1 MYLTLF
7 GNPWN
12 VLSNSSLE
20 QRFTDA
26 DNDDHSDEFFT
37 ALKLNASPHFNAIRN
52 ILLTYTI
59 WVNICPEYVFLR
71 LSVQESSVLRT
82 PDPFYYESMPPY
94 TPINLFP
101 EVIAFGATGTR
112 PSTNQISWMNLNW
125 CIYLTERK
133 VIKINNNSNW
143 KSNSSNKAI
152 NRRGRLNSVL
162 LFVKQLQTRNG
173 IIQFWSWN
181 WIDSMKQI

>member
-1 MYLTLF
+1 MRTI
-7 GNPWN
+7 
-12 VLSNSSLE
+12 S
-20 QRFTDA
+20 
-26 DNDDHSDEFFT
+26 
-37 ALKLNASPHFNAIRN
+37 
-52 ILLTYTI
+52 LTYKT
-59 WVNICPEYVFLR
+59 WVFICSEDVFL
-71 LSVQESSVLRT
+71 LLQASVPESSVLRT

-101 EVIAFGATGTR
+101 EVIAFGATGKR
-112 PSTNQISWMNLNW
+112 PSTTQLSWMIFNL
-125 CIYLTERK
+125 CIFLTETK